1 VAAAERHGLMI
12 RFEANGAGKVLVKGF
27 GWRRHEDAIS

>member
-1 VAAAERHGLMI
+1 MI